1 VAEMAETY
9 ELTLTENYVSD
20 WDFYDAIRELI
31 QNGTDQEILD
41 TSNHF
46 DMIYDPGEKV
56 LRFVNA
62 TSKLKINT
70 LLLGRSSKTNNSDTV
85 GQFGEGYKIAA
96 LVLNRIGKTFTIY
109 NNNKNEVWTS
119 KFTNSKKWLEKI
131 LQFTVTKK
139 ETDNKGLVI
148 EVGNVTYWE
157 YEGIADIWLQRY
169 EEKNDVEKIPTMY
182 GEILLNDELS
192 GRIFVNGLSVNSK
205 NEMHYGYNFKPKY
218 IKLERD
224 RRTCDDWEMGY
235 VTTRMICE
243 AVLAGSLSIYEVT
256 KLADMDAKDIYHM
269 SFTYYEENVAKV
281 KELLLQQFDAQY
293 LDSIPVETQEEYNRV
308 KTYGGKPVIVPQ
320 PIARMLKDTMRAR
333 IKKLSME
340 NLDDIPTVKEQL
352 ERWLNAWFG
361 ELPGDAIDEFRN
373 ILKKM
378 D

>member
-1 VAEMAETY
+1 MAETY

-56 LRFVNA
+56 LQFINA
-62 TSKLKINT
+62 TSKLQINT

-119 KFTNSKKWLEKI
+119 KFINSKKWLEKI
-131 LQFTVTKK
+131 LQFIVTKK

-148 EVGNVTYWE
+148 EIGNVTYWE
-157 YEGIADIWLQRY
+157 YEGISDIWLQRY

-269 SFTYYEENVAKV
+269 SFAYYEENVAKV

>member
-1 VAEMAETY
+1 MAETY

-109 NNNKNEVWTS
+109 NNNKNEVWKS
-119 KFTNSKKWLEKI
+119 KFVNSKKWLEKI
-131 LQFTVTKK
+131 LQFTVIKN

-148 EVGNVTYWE
+148 EIGNVTYLE
-157 YEGIADIWLQRY
+157 YEGISDIWLQRY

-269 SFTYYEENVAKV
+269 SFAYYEENVAKV

>member
-1 VAEMAETY
+1 MAETY

-269 SFTYYEENVAKV
+269 SFAYYEENVAKV

-340 NLDDIPTVKEQL
+340 NLDDIPTIKEQL

>member
-1 VAEMAETY
+1 MAETY

-131 LQFTVTKK
+131 LQFTVTKN

-148 EVGNVTYWE
+148 EIGNVTYWE
-157 YEGIADIWLQRY
+157 YEGISDIWLQRY

-269 SFTYYEENVAKV
+269 SFAYYEENVAKV

-320 PIARMLKDTMRAR
+320 PIARMSKDTMRAR

>member
-1 VAEMAETY
+1 MAETY

-109 NNNKNEVWTS
+109 NNNKNEVWKS
-119 KFTNSKKWLEKI
+119 KFVNSKKWLEKI

-281 KELLLQQFDAQY
+281 KELLLQQFDTQY

>member
-1 VAEMAETY
+1 MAETY

-56 LRFVNA
+56 LQFINA
-62 TSKLKINT
+62 TSKLQINT

-169 EEKNDVEKIPTMY
+169 EEKNDVEKIHTMY

-269 SFTYYEENVAKV
+269 SFTYYEENVSKV
-281 KELLLQQFDAQY
+281 KELLLQQFDTQY

>member
-1 VAEMAETY
+1 MAETY

-131 LQFTVTKK
+131 LQFTVTKN

-148 EVGNVTYWE
+148 EIGNVTYWE
-157 YEGIADIWLQRY
+157 YEGISDIWLQRY

-269 SFTYYEENVAKV
+269 SFAYYEENVAKV

>member
-1 VAEMAETY
+1 MAETY

-56 LRFVNA
+56 LQFINA
-62 TSKLKINT
+62 TSKLQINT

-109 NNNKNEVWTS
+109 NNNKNEVWKS
-119 KFTNSKKWLEKI
+119 KFVNSKKWLEKI
-131 LQFTVTKK
+131 LQFTVIKN

-148 EVGNVTYWE
+148 EIGNVTYWE
-157 YEGIADIWLQRY
+157 YEGISDIWLQRY

-269 SFTYYEENVAKV
+269 SFAYYEENVAKV

>member
-1 VAEMAETY
+1 MAETY

-56 LRFVNA
+56 LRFINA

-119 KFTNSKKWLEKI
+119 KFINSKKWLEKI

-169 EEKNDVEKIPTMY
+169 EEKNDVEKIHTMY

-269 SFTYYEENVAKV
+269 SFAYYEENVSKV
-281 KELLLQQFDAQY
+281 KELLLQQFDTQY
-293 LDSIPVETQEEYNRV
+293 LDSIPVETQDEYNRV

>member
-1 VAEMAETY
+1 MAETY

-56 LRFVNA
+56 LQFINA
-62 TSKLKINT
+62 TSKLQINT

-169 EEKNDVEKIPTMY
+169 EEKNDVEKIHTMY

-269 SFTYYEENVAKV
+269 SFAYYEENVAKV

-340 NLDDIPTVKEQL
+340 NLDNIPTVKEQL

>member
-1 VAEMAETY
+1 MAETY

-56 LRFVNA
+56 LRFINA

-109 NNNKNEVWTS
+109 NNNKNEVWKS
-119 KFTNSKKWLEKI
+119 KFVNSKKWLEKI
-131 LQFTVTKK
+131 LQFTVTKN

-148 EVGNVTYWE
+148 EIGNVTYWE
-157 YEGIADIWLQRY
+157 YEGISDIWLQRY

>member
-1 VAEMAETY
+1 MAETY

-56 LRFVNA
+56 LQFINA
-62 TSKLKINT
+62 TSKLQINT

-119 KFTNSKKWLEKI
+119 KFINSKKWLEKI
-131 LQFTVTKK
+131 LQFTVTKN

-148 EVGNVTYWE
+148 EIGNVTYWE
-157 YEGIADIWLQRY
+157 YEGISDIWLQRY

-269 SFTYYEENVAKV
+269 SFAYYEENVAKV

>member
-1 VAEMAETY
+1 MAETY

-56 LRFVNA
+56 LRFINA

-139 ETDNKGLVI
+139 ETNNKGLVI

-169 EEKNDVEKIPTMY
+169 EEKNDVEKIHTMY

-269 SFTYYEENVAKV
+269 SFAYYEENVSKV
-281 KELLLQQFDAQY
+281 KELLLQQFDTQY
-293 LDSIPVETQEEYNRV
+293 LDSIPVETQDEYNRV

>member
-1 VAEMAETY
+1 
-9 ELTLTENYVSD
+9 
-20 WDFYDAIRELI
+20 
-31 QNGTDQEILD
+31 
-41 TSNHF
+41 
-46 DMIYDPGEKV
+46 MIYDPGEKV
-56 LRFVNA
+56 LRFINA

-109 NNNKNEVWTS
+109 NNNKNEAWES
-119 KFTNSKKWLEKI
+119 KFVNSKKWLGKI
-131 LQFTVTKK
+131 LQFTVTKN
-139 ETDNKGLVI
+139 ETDKKGLVI
-148 EVGNVTYWE
+148 EIGNVTYWE
-157 YEGIADIWLQRY
+157 YEGISDIWLQRY
-169 EEKNDVEKIPTMY
+169 EEKNDVEKIHTMY

-235 VTTRMICE
+235 VTTRMVCE

-269 SFTYYEENVAKV
+269 SFTYYEENVSKV
-281 KELLLQQFDAQY
+281 KELLLQQFDTQY
-293 LDSIPVETQEEYNRV
+293 LDSIPVETQDEYNRV

>member
-1 VAEMAETY
+1 MAETY

-56 LRFVNA
+56 LQFINA
-62 TSKLKINT
+62 TSKLQINT

-119 KFTNSKKWLEKI
+119 KFINSKKWLEKI

-148 EVGNVTYWE
+148 EIGNVTYWE
-157 YEGIADIWLQRY
+157 YEGISDIWLQRY

-269 SFTYYEENVAKV
+269 SFAYYEENVAKV

>member
-1 VAEMAETY
+1 MAETY

-269 SFTYYEENVAKV
+269 SFAYYEENVAKV

>member
-1 VAEMAETY
+1 MAETY

-109 NNNKNEVWTS
+109 NNNKNEVWES
-119 KFTNSKKWLEKI
+119 KFVNSKKWLEKI
-131 LQFTVTKK
+131 LQFTVTKN

-148 EVGNVTYWE
+148 EIGNVTYWE
-157 YEGIADIWLQRY
+157 YEGISDIWLQRY

-269 SFTYYEENVAKV
+269 SFAYYEENVAKV

-340 NLDDIPTVKEQL
+340 NLDDIQTVKEQL

>member
-1 VAEMAETY
+1 MAETY

-109 NNNKNEVWTS
+109 NNNKNEVWES
-119 KFTNSKKWLEKI
+119 KFVNSKKWLEKI
-131 LQFTVTKK
+131 LQFTVTKN

-148 EVGNVTYWE
+148 EIGNVTYWE
-157 YEGIADIWLQRY
+157 YEGISDIWLQRY

-269 SFTYYEENVAKV
+269 SFAYYEENVAKV

-340 NLDDIPTVKEQL
+340 NLDDVPTVKEQL
-352 ERWLNAWFG
+352 ERWFNAWFG

>member
-1 VAEMAETY
+1 MAETY

-56 LRFVNA
+56 LQFINA
-62 TSKLKINT
+62 TSKLQINT

-109 NNNKNEVWTS
+109 NNNKNEVWKS
-119 KFTNSKKWLEKI
+119 KFVNSKKWLEKI
-131 LQFTVTKK
+131 LQFTVTKND
-139 ETDNKGLVI
+139 TDNKGLVI
-148 EVGNVTYWE
+148 EIGNVTYWE
-157 YEGIADIWLQRY
+157 YEGISDIWLQRY

-269 SFTYYEENVAKV
+269 SFAYYEENVAKV

>member
-1 VAEMAETY
+1 MAETY

-56 LRFVNA
+56 LQFINA
-62 TSKLKINT
+62 TSKLQINT

-109 NNNKNEVWTS
+109 NNNKNEVWKS
-119 KFTNSKKWLEKI
+119 KFVNSKKWLEKI
-131 LQFTVTKK
+131 LQFTVTKN

-148 EVGNVTYWE
+148 EIGNVTYWE
-157 YEGIADIWLQRY
+157 YEGISDIWLQRY

-269 SFTYYEENVAKV
+269 SFAYYEENVAKV

>member
-1 VAEMAETY
+1 MAETY
-9 ELTLTENYVSD
+9 ELTLTENYVAD
-20 WDFYDAIRELI
+20 WNFYDAIRELI

-41 TSNHF
+41 NRNHF
-46 DMIYDPGEKV
+46 DLLYDPGEKI
-56 LRFVNA
+56 LRFINS

-70 LLLGRSSKTNNSDTV
+70 LLLGRSSKTKNADTV

-119 KFTNSKKWLEKI
+119 KFVNSKKWMEKI
-131 LQFTVTKK
+131 LQFSVT
-139 ETDNKGLVI
+139 ENRTNNKGLII

-157 YEGIADIWLQRY
+157 YEGISDIWLQRY
-169 EEKNDVEKIPTMY
+169 EEQRDVEKIHTMY

-192 GRIFVNGLSVNSK
+192 GRVFVNGLSVNSK

-224 RRTCDDWEMGY
+224 RRTCDDWEMGD
-235 VTTRMICE
+235 TTTKMICE
-243 AVLAGSLSIYEVT
+243 AVLAGSLSISEVT

-269 SFTYYEENVAKV
+269 SFNYYQENVAKV

-293 LDSIPVETQEEYNRV
+293 LDSIPVETQDEYNRV

-320 PIARMLKDTMRAR
+320 PIARLLKDTMRSR

-340 NLDDIPTVKEQL
+340 NLDDVLTVKEQL
-352 ERWLNAWFG
+352 ERWLNAWFS
-361 ELPGDAIDEFRN
+361 ELPGDAIDEFRS

-378 D
+378 E

>member
-1 VAEMAETY
+1 MAETY

-109 NNNKNEVWTS
+109 NNNKNEVWKS
-119 KFTNSKKWLEKI
+119 KFVNSKKWLEKI
-131 LQFTVTKK
+131 LQFTVTKN

-148 EVGNVTYWE
+148 EIGNVTYWE
-157 YEGIADIWLQRY
+157 YEGISDIWLQRY

>member
-1 VAEMAETY
+1 MAETY

>member
-1 VAEMAETY
+1 MAETY

-20 WDFYDAIRELI
+20 WNFYDAIRELI

-41 TSNHF
+41 KSNHF

-56 LRFVNA
+56 LRFINA